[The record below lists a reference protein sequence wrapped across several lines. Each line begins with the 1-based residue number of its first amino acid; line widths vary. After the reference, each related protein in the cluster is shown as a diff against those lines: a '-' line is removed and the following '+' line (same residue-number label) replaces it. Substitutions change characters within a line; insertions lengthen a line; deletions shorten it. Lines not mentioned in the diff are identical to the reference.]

1 MSSATDEVT
10 TTEVEK
16 FDEFYDKDIEKDR
29 EEVLTAWGVK
39 QEEPS
44 LFEKN
49 ETSSSPPKEILNDVT
64 ITDSIPHDSINEN
77 GKYLLTYTKCNIC
90 IAISCID
97 SISSEFLIYKLKG
110 TVVQDQGHDED
121 DKQRQNCELIPTEP
135 IPFSPKTTSG
145 PTTTTNL
152 KTNTSSFSTQ
162 RDSLYPNP
170 PSPEGMDVRSYNS
183 QRPSI
188 TPGEVN
194 RYYCNIK
201 IQNDQKN

>member
-77 GKYLLTYTKCNIC
+77 GKYMLTYIKCNIC
-90 IAISCID
+90 MIINM
-97 SISSEFLIYKLKG
+97 LL
-110 TVVQDQGHDED
+110 
-121 DKQRQNCELIPTEP
+121 
-135 IPFSPKTTSG
+135 
-145 PTTTTNL
+145 
-152 KTNTSSFSTQ
+152 
-162 RDSLYPNP
+162 
-170 PSPEGMDVRSYNS
+170 
-183 QRPSI
+183 
-188 TPGEVN
+188 
-194 RYYCNIK
+194 
-201 IQNDQKN
+201 